1 MAVSREIEENAMI
14 RYFKTDNQRIQEEEK
29 IGDGVWVQMLQPTH
43 QECAEIAEVLNV
55 DIEDIQAALDE
66 EESSRIELQDGYTLI
81 LVDIPT
87 VEIRHEKQSYTTIP
101 LGIIL
106 TQDVR
111 GQGKKGQLIDA
122 AEGYARNFLLPRKLA
137 VLATADAINTM
148 NLKEKARR
156 AEEAA
161 NRQAAVEMGG
171 KLKNVTVKLT
181 AKGGKEGKLF
191 GAITS
196 KEISE
201 GLASQFQLDVPKQKI
216 VLDEPIKAFGT
227 YEVKAKLGY
236 EVSARFSVS
245 VSEE

>member
-1 MAVSREIEENAMI
+1 MKV
-14 RYFKTDNQRIQEEEK
+14 
-29 IGDGVWVQMLQPTH
+29 
-43 QECAEIAEVLNV
+43 
-55 DIEDIQAALDE
+55 
-66 EESSRIELQDGYTLI
+66 
-81 LVDIPT
+81 
-87 VEIRHEKQSYTTIP
+87 
-101 LGIIL
+101 IL

-137 VLATADAINTM
+137 VLAT
-148 NLKEKARR
+148 
-156 AEEAA
+156 
-161 NRQAAVEMGG
+161 GG
-171 KLKNVTVKLT
+171 R
-181 AKGGKEGKLF
+181 EGRLF

-196 KEISE
+196 KEISD

>member
-1 MAVSREIEENAMI
+1 MKV
-14 RYFKTDNQRIQEEEK
+14 
-29 IGDGVWVQMLQPTH
+29 
-43 QECAEIAEVLNV
+43 
-55 DIEDIQAALDE
+55 
-66 EESSRIELQDGYTLI
+66 
-81 LVDIPT
+81 
-87 VEIRHEKQSYTTIP
+87 
-101 LGIIL
+101 IL

-201 GLASQFQLDVPKQKI
+201 GLASQCQLDVPKQKI
-216 VLDEPIKAFGT
+216 VLDEPHQG
-227 YEVKAKLGY
+227 LRHLRSQGQ
-236 EVSARFSVS
+236 ARLR
-245 VSEE
+245 SERQVLRQRERGVRRKITQ